1 MFEKNVKTA
10 FGVTP
15 ITSQLMDIS
24 VLKWMNIYYGK
35 PEWVDP
41 DNRIKTINFAKA
53 VCSETARLT
62 NLAVAIELDGGARA
76 EFLKKHIDKA
86 IMPHLREWV
95 EYGCAAGT
103 VIIKPNGEGA
113 DLVTPDRFWVIDMDG
128 NRNISGIV
136 FQDSYQ
142 SEKEYYTKWSITD
155 I

>member
-1 MFEKNVKTA
+1 MGIIKMIKGWWNSMFEKNVKTA

-76 EFLKKHIDKA
+76 EFLKCYRER
-86 IMPHLREWV
+86 HLPSRPE
-95 EYGCAAGT
+95 
-103 VIIKPNGEGA
+103 
-113 DLVTPDRFWVIDMDG
+113 
-128 NRNISGIV
+128 
-136 FQDSYQ
+136 
-142 SEKEYYTKWSITD
+142 
-155 I
+155 

>member
-53 VCSETARLT
+53 VCSETARLA

-95 EYGCAAGT
+95 
-103 VIIKPNGEGA
+103 
-113 DLVTPDRFWVIDMDG
+113 
-128 NRNISGIV
+128 
-136 FQDSYQ
+136 
-142 SEKEYYTKWSITD
+142 
-155 I
+155 